1 MPRILSTCQ
10 EGVSSVTTHT
20 QGAYNVTDAVF
31 PILWDKPE
39 NSKHN
44 GRFLLGKIF
53 NQGRKIWSCVRFEL
67 LAFKYVKATKMYV
80 VVDKIWKASFGK
92 NQIRVQLF
100 YPY

>member
-39 NSKHN
+39 IVNTMGGFYSERYLTK
-44 GRFLLGKIF
+44 
-53 NQGRKIWSCVRFEL
+53 VV
-67 LAFKYVKATKMYV
+67 KYGLMYV
-80 VVDKIWKASFGK
+80 LNYWPLSTERLQKCTLTKSEKPLWEKS
-92 NQIRVQLF
+92 N
-100 YPY
+100 